1 MADGQ
6 VTMGGTVV
14 KPNVRK
20 TRKIGEQV
28 VGGFAGGSGSGSGWA
43 RVWGG
48 GGAVH
53 TVSSA
58 LHGVLGNAAAA
69 AAAAG
74 CSSCP
79 PRFPR
84 AHLSPIAPLLPVA
97 GSHTLPPPPGSR
109 PPGIAGAT
117 ADAFTLF
124 ERLESKL
131 EEHSG
136 QLTR

>member
-97 GSHTLPPPPGSR
+97 GSHTLPPPR
-109 PPGIAGAT
+109 FPPAGH
-117 ADAFTLF
+117 
-124 ERLESKL
+124 RRRHRRRV
-131 EEHSG
+131 HSV
-136 QLTR
+136 